1 MSDYTILVSGH
12 SAEWRRNLMAAFK
25 QNGYEKAFVE
35 GEKELMESVR
45 EIYPDV
51 LLRRVETQGEAL
63 NLIKELKGV
72 SPFSI
77 AVLIVDN
84 PDYFDI
90 FELINAGMMGCLP
103 TRLRPRQIVAAVE
116 LIVAA
121 GVICTPRMNPRFLDE
136 HQSDHSELFL
146 SLTSREREI
155 LVLLGENKSNQE
167 MADELYLSV
176 STVKTHLRSIFR
188 KLGLRSRRDAQ
199 SILREMGYNDKNDK
213 RLKMNKNIDAAAKLH
228 IIK

>member
-12 SAEWRRNLMAAFK
+12 SAEWRQNLIAAFK

-35 GEKELMESVR
+35 DEKELMESVR

-51 LLRRVETQGEAL
+51 LLRRVESQDEAL
-63 NLIKELKGV
+63 DLIKELKEV

-84 PDYFDI
+84 PDYLDLS
-90 FELINAGMMGCLP
+90 ELINAGMMGCLP

-136 HQSDHSELFL
+136 HPHDHSEMFL

-188 KLGLRSRRDAQ
+188 KLGLISRRDAQ
-199 SILREMGYNDKNDK
+199 FILKEMGYNDKNGK

>member
-1 MSDYTILVSGH
+1 MPALTLATAADRQQ
-12 SAEWRRNLMAAFK
+12 SADSAAASAVVHPENLA
-25 QNGYEKAFVE
+25 
-35 GEKELMESVR
+35 S
-45 EIYPDV
+45 
-51 LLRRVETQGEAL
+51 LLT
-63 NLIKELKGV
+63 
-72 SPFSI
+72 
-77 AVLIVDN
+77 
-84 PDYFDI
+84 
-90 FELINAGMMGCLP
+90 
-103 TRLRPRQIVAAVE
+103 TVAAAAPDAASGCFLLTKPVT

-136 HQSDHSELFL
+136 YQNDHSELFL

-188 KLGLRSRRDAQ
+188 KLGLRSRREAQ
-199 SILREMGYNDKNDK
+199 IILKEMGYNDKNGK